1 MYDSLVFLISNFLCI
16 SPDVGSSMPNRIF
29 NNVVL
34 PAPFGPLIIVIIFF
48 LISKVAF
55 LMINLSDALYDKLF
69 AEKIVFIIVYF

>member
-1 MYDSLVFLISNFLCI
+1 MYDSSFFLISNFLCI
-16 SPDVGSSMPNRIF
+16 FPDVGLSIPNRIF

-55 LMINLSDALYDKLF
+55 LIINLLATLYDKLF
-69 AEKIVFIIVYF
+69 AEKIVLIIVYF